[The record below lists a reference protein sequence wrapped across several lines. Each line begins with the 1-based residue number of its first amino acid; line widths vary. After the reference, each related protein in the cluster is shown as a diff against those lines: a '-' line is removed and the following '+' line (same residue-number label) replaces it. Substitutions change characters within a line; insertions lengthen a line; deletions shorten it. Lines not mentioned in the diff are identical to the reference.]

1 MKCFSLLIVYSL
13 AVSATAPYNQRPFA
27 SNQSDYSVLIQ
38 MASNYNKKYIRDFS
52 AEKKTNKTVWNT
64 LPEQVNPAKGLYM
77 IKLTAEAGIYCNHI
91 CIRKAYLDENS
102 AAEVRS
108 ILPSN
113 YYRIERPDQK
123 TIELYFS
130 KGANTFFAENP
141 GFIIISGMK
150 KADSCELPD
159 LVIGSQSYG
168 KLMAHRQ
175 KNTPIYHTASR

>member
-77 IKLTAEAGIYCNHI
+77 IKLTAEAGIYCN
-91 CIRKAYLDENS
+91 
-102 AAEVRS
+102 
-108 ILPSN
+108 
-113 YYRIERPDQK
+113 YRIERPDQK

-159 LVIGSQSYG
+159 LVIGSQSYE